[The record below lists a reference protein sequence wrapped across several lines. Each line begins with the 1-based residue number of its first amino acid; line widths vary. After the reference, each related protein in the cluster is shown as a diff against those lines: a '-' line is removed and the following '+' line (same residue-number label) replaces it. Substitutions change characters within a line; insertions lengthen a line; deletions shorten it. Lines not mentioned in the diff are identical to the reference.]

1 MDVKK
6 ILICLLALT
15 TTVSTIPNGAI
26 SHSTDYVY
34 AETSADGSFEYSIYD
49 LAKKTVT
56 IKKYTGTDTE
66 VTIPKTIG
74 IIKYK
79 IGTKLKIT
87 SFGNTSF
94 CTNSPPD
101 PTRNLIQL
109 FKTLY
114 SYYT

>member
-1 MDVKK
+1 MQKVSF
-6 ILICLLALT
+6 LIT
-15 TTVSTIPNGAI
+15 KP
-26 SHSTDYVY
+26 
-34 AETSADGSFEYSIYD
+34 
-49 LAKKTVT
+49 
-56 IKKYTGTDTE
+56 

-87 SFGNTSF
+87 SFDSTSF

-101 PTRNLIQL
+101 TTRNLIQL

-114 SYYT
+114 SYYTQFMDYNSSNYVNKIKKYEKVNKKEDINKR